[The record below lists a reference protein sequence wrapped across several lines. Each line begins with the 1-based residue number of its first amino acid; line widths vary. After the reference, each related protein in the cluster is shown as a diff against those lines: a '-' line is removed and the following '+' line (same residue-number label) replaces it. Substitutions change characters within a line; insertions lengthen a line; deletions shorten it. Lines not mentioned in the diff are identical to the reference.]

1 MITLERRDD
10 VNQKTNCFVCLTL
23 RRCCCYGINISA
35 CFTAPIWMPHLV
47 VLLRQRQSSCGGK
60 KKNSR
65 ICLSSSLRHKTG
77 VLTFFW
83 FNPSCTSAGEPP
95 RTGTQEVLEVKVPVS
110 AGASSSWRL
119 AAQTEQSQAEPDDC
133 CRAVDTKNSETFIK
147 EAFEWDAASERVQY
161 HSTATGAHVKRQMQL
176 QNFLSFQFDQFR
188 KE

>member
-1 MITLERRDD
+1 MEL
-10 VNQKTNCFVCLTL
+10 
-23 RRCCCYGINISA
+23 ISQLA
-35 CFTAPIWMPHLV
+35 SQHQYECHTWSC
-47 VLLRQRQSSCGGK
+47 SSGRGRAAAVEK

-133 CRAVDTKNSETFIK
+133 RRAVDTKNSETFIHYK
-147 EAFEWDAASERVQY
+147 GSIWMGCSVWEGAVPQHRHWSSREETDAAAELFVFSVW
-161 HSTATGAHVKRQMQL
+161 SV
-176 QNFLSFQFDQFR
+176 
-188 KE
+188 